1 MFRIC
6 SIYCAC
12 SFVSEEERRPAMSK
26 DDQNGLP
33 ERADETEITEIS
45 MPPALELDISKY
57 LPDIADID
65 ATEAQKIEFLTI
77 VWDAMRLQVEL
88 NFTVNICEQLFA
100 ELEEVP
106 GLVPDSVPWTD
117 STDTEMPSG
126 GNG

>member
-1 MFRIC
+1 
-6 SIYCAC
+6 
-12 SFVSEEERRPAMSK
+12 MSK

-65 ATEAQKIEFLTI
+65 ATDAQKIEFLTI

-126 GNG
+126 